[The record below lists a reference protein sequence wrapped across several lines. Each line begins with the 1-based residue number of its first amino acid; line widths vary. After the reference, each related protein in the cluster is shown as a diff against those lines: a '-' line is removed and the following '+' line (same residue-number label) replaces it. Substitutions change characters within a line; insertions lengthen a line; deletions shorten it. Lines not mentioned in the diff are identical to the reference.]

1 MMSSIWGDRLERWFA
16 IIGHR
21 APSSGALN
29 LNDLSGSGGRMDV
42 LARAVNA
49 ALFVS
54 HGIREDSHVM
64 LHLMGGDG
72 PPRRIWF
79 NGSILRGV
87 RSDER
92 SIAGQ
97 IKGILKTAVPPRG
110 RFDEFTMGILHSGGG
125 LGQTIEEWASQG
137 VSPVV
142 LDADGGGYSE
152 VPSSTDL
159 GFVISDD
166 KPLTEDDRLALRGA
180 LSLSLGGRWL
190 QGHSCI
196 AILHHLLDGH

>member
-1 MMSSIWGDRLERWFA
+1 
-16 IIGHR
+16 
-21 APSSGALN
+21 
-29 LNDLSGSGGRMDV
+29 MDV

-72 PPRRIWF
+72 PPRRIWL

-87 RSDER
+87 RPDER

-97 IKGILKTAVPPRG
+97 IKGILKEAVPPRG
-110 RFDEFTMGILHSGGG
+110 RFDEFTTGILHSGGG
-125 LGQTIEEWASQG
+125 LGQTIEEWVSQG

-142 LDADGGGYSE
+142 LDADGRGYSDI
-152 VPSSTDL
+152 PSTTDL

-166 KPLTEDDRLALRGA
+166 KPLTEDDRLAVRGA
-180 LSLSLGGRWL
+180 VSLSLGKRWL

-196 AILHHLLDGH
+196 AILHHLLDGN

>member
-1 MMSSIWGDRLERWFA
+1 
-16 IIGHR
+16 
-21 APSSGALN
+21 
-29 LNDLSGSGGRMDV
+29 MDV

-64 LHLMGGDG
+64 LHLMGGDA
-72 PPRRIWF
+72 PHRRIWF

-87 RSDER
+87 RPDER

-97 IKGILKTAVPPRG
+97 IKGILKRAIPPRG
-110 RFDEFTMGILHSGGG
+110 RFDEFTRGILHSGGG
-125 LGQTIEEWASQG
+125 LGQTIGEWDSRG
-137 VSPVV
+137 VTPVI
-142 LDADGGGYSE
+142 LDADGGDYAGIT
-152 VPSSTDL
+152 SSSDL

-166 KPLTEDDRLALRGA
+166 RPLNEEDESVLEGA
-180 LSLSLGGRWL
+180 ITLSLGERWL

-196 AILHHLLDGH
+196 AILHHLLDGN